1 MEFFMKRYIASLF
14 IVFFF
19 AACGGSDSPY
29 LTTADEQVK
38 GKTLGTWILT
48 TSSFE
53 NSNATQS
60 SPSYIFAN
68 LANRNIKHIDQLIS
82 FERLTDNSYQ
92 IANEE
97 GLMDFIVQASK
108 EGVRANLLINDAEFF
123 TKSNYD
129 ESMKK
134 VETIMD
140 FNNLLRSNYATKL
153 LGIKF
158 RVDIERSKG
167 WAISRSDTLYNG
179 LYFLYQAKSK
189 IDREGSKLLLSI
201 DVDDAWESGSYS
213 LSYNHNDKTFTEHLL
228 DTVDYITVLS
238 FSRDVGG
245 VMSKIEDELQ
255 YCKDEQLTNRIVP
268 ALAVSPILNASDSF
282 YGLSDTTLFWNTLN
296 GLQKEL
302 ENDLRVPMIMIESF
316 EYFDQIPPVPAN

>member
-1 MEFFMKRYIASLF
+1 MKRYIASLF
-14 IVFFF
+14 IVYFLV
-19 AACGGSDSPY
+19 ACGGSDSPY
-29 LTTADEQVK
+29 LTTAQEQVR

-82 FERLTDNSYQ
+82 FEHLTDNSYQ

-97 GLMDFIVQASK
+97 ELMDFIAQASK
-108 EGVRANLLINDAEFF
+108 EGIRANLLINDTEFF
-123 TKSNYD
+123 TQSNYE

-140 FNNLLRSNYATKL
+140 FNNLLISIHATKL
-153 LGIKF
+153 IGIKF
-158 RVDIERSKG
+158 RVDMERSQG
-167 WAISRSDTLYNG
+167 WATNRHDTLYNT
-179 LYFLYQAKSK
+179 LYFLYQAKTK
-189 IDREGSKLLLSI
+189 IEREGSTLFLSV

-228 DTVDYITVLS
+228 DTVTYITVLS

-268 ALAVSPILNASDSF
+268 ALAVSPILNAGDSF
-282 YGLSDTTLFWNTLN
+282 YGLRDSTLFWNTLN
-296 GLQKEL
+296 QLQKEV
-302 ENDLRVPMIMIESF
+302 EDDLRVPMIMIESF
-316 EYFDQIPPVPAN
+316 EYFDQIPPVPAS